1 MIRPAGFFLALA
13 LGQAAGEPVQVV
25 VMDPLALPLS
35 CSCVEGVGQ
44 RRYDQLA
51 AHLEQATGRRF
62 KLTFEESL
70 DLALRRIRSKPDF
83 IIGKDAMVRFDAK
96 RLELP
101 VTPLAD
107 LTDRA
112 GRTTQRGV
120 FLVRTGDPAK
130 RLADLSGR
138 AVMLGPAE
146 EAETHQAA
154 KAMLQKARLAK
165 PPRLDSAGAID
176 SGVLALSDGEVD
188 AAV

>member
-1 MIRPAGFFLALA
+1 MIRLAGCFFAFA
-13 LGQAAGEPVQVV
+13 LGQAAEPPVRVV
-25 VMDPLALPLS
+25 VMDPLALALS
-35 CSCVEGVGQ
+35 CSCVDGVGQ

-62 KLTFEESL
+62 RFIYEESL

-96 RLELP
+96 RLKLT

-107 LTDRA
+107 LTDRD

-138 AVMLGPAE
+138 DVMLGPEE

-154 KAMLQKARLAK
+154 KAALQ
-165 PPRLDSAGAID
+165 
-176 SGVLALSDGEVD
+176 
-188 AAV
+188 

>member
-1 MIRPAGFFLALA
+1 MIRLAGFFVALA
-13 LGQAAGEPVQVV
+13 LGQAAEPTVQMVQMV

-35 CSCVEGVGQ
+35 CSCVDGVGQ

-51 AHLEQATGRRF
+51 AYLEQTTGRRF
-62 KLTFEESL
+62 RFIYEESL

-96 RLELP
+96 RLKLT

-130 RLADLSGR
+130 RLDDLSGR
-138 AVMLGPAE
+138 AVMLGPVE

-154 KAMLQKARLAK
+154 KAALQQARLAK
-165 PPRLDSAGAID
+165 PPTLDSAGAVA
-176 SGVLALSDGEVD
+176 SGVQA
-188 AAV
+188 